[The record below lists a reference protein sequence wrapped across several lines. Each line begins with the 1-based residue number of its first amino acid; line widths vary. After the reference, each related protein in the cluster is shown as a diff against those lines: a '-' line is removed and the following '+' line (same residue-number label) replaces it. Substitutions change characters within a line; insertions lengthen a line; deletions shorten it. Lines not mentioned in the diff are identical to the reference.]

1 MSYILVYY
9 KPCSYELHSY
19 RALFY
24 IYGLTVTSY
33 DNRHE
38 RDLCGKSGVLLQLS
52 GTKFDVWR
60 KLAMRYEKVYWQDY
74 LEPISLLVLGHQL
87 MYNTGQYWGIGIF
100 W

>member
-24 IYGLTVTSY
+24 NYGLTVTNY

-38 RDLCGKSGVLLQLS
+38 RDLCGKSKWS
-52 GTKFDVWR
+52 AFATPW
-60 KLAMRYEKVYWQDY
+60 YKV
-74 LEPISLLVLGHQL
+74 
-87 MYNTGQYWGIGIF
+87 
-100 W
+100 